1 MCAFNVILHAL
12 NVPVLLVSA
21 LCVPLLWLSSTSLV

>member
-12 NVPVLLVSA
+12 NVPVLPVSA
-21 LCVPLLWLSSTSLV
+21 LCVLLLWLSSTLLV